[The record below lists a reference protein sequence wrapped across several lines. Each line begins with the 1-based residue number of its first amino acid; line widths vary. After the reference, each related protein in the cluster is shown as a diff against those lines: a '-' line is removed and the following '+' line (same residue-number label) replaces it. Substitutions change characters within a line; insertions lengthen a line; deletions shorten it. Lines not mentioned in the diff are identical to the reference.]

1 MDDKKAPAGG
11 GGCCMFVFAI
21 VNIAIGATVSF
32 NLLCPTESIQ
42 KKLSRSSLFLN
53 AF

>member
-21 VNIAIGATVSF
+21 VNIAIGATVSL
-32 NLLCPTESIQ
+32 NLLFPTASV
-42 KKLSRSSLFLN
+42 L
-53 AF
+53 

>member
-21 VNIAIGATVSF
+21 VNIAIGATVSL
-32 NLLCPTESIQ
+32 NLLFPTNSV
-42 KKLSRSSLFLN
+42 L
-53 AF
+53 